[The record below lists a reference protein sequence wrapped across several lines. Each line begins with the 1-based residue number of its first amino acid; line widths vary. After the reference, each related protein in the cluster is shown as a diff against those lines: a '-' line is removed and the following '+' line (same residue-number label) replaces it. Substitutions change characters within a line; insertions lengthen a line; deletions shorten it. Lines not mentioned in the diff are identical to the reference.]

1 MQNSWLEGM
10 NVHNSQILTSEPRR
24 KVLGIKYSFN
34 YSTGLELK
42 MKRQGEQFLKGKLSA
57 KKKKRDNTFFAQG
70 GGRVER
76 DGEIN

>member
-1 MQNSWLEGM
+1 MQNSWVEGM

-42 MKRQGEQFLKGKLSA
+42 MKRQGEQFLK
-57 KKKKRDNTFFAQG
+57 
-70 GGRVER
+70 
-76 DGEIN
+76 